1 MKKLNNYILWI
12 GGGLLAIGIFINY
25 VFVKSDNDDKV
36 NKSLEKARKAK
47 EAKRKERMKRE
58 SDEVEQEAKEIIN
71 SLAVIDKN

>member
-36 NKSLEKARKAK
+36 NKSLEKARKVK

-71 SLAVIDKN
+71 SLAVIDKK

>member
-12 GGGLLAIGIFINY
+12 GGGLLAFGIFINY

-36 NKSLEKARKAK
+36 NKSLEKARKVK

-58 SDEVEQEAKEIIN
+58 SDEVAEEAKELLI
-71 SLAVIDKN
+71 SLAVIDKK